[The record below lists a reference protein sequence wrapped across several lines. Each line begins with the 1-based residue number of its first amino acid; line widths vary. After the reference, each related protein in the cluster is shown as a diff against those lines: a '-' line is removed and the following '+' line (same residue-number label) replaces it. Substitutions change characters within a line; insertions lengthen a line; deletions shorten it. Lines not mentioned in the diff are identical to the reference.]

1 MKNFIEKKGYKYMK
15 QLVIL
20 LIAGCLVYSCKQ
32 GSQENGENMS
42 DQELELVQVIHR
54 ENENKVDIVIN
65 GQLVTS
71 LISTDEKP
79 VLYPVKTLSGTTLT
93 RGFPLESKAGERV
106 DHPHHV
112 GIWLNYGDVNGL
124 DFWNNS
130 SAIPEDKKD
139 HYGTIELKEIIS
151 TSSGNDKGVLETNS
165 DWITPNGKTLLEE
178 FTRYEFRV
186 DTANQTY
193 TIDRYTQLKA
203 QDTLV
208 TFDDNKEGMIAVRV
222 TRAMELPSDKPLVF
236 TDESGKATDVPE
248 MNNEGVNG
256 DYLSSEGVTGSDVW
270 GTRAK
275 WVKLHSTIDS
285 EPVSITI
292 LDHPDNIGYP
302 TYWHA
307 RGYGLFAANPLGQK
321 VFSDGENELN
331 FKLNPEESVE
341 FQHRI
346 IVHSG
351 SELNVNEINEQ
362 FDKFQEQAI
371 TN

>member
-1 MKNFIEKKGYKYMK
+1 MKHLI
-15 QLVIL
+15 IL
-20 LIAGCLVYSCKQ
+20 LITGCLLSGCKQ
-32 GSQENGENMS
+32 GSQENAENMS
-42 DQELELVQVIHR
+42 EQELELVQVIPR
-54 ENENKVDIVIN
+54 ENENKVDVIIN

-79 VLYPVKTLSGTTLT
+79 VLYPIKTLSGTTLT

-139 HYGTIELKEIIS
+139 HYGTIKLKDIAK
-151 TSSGNDKGVLETNS
+151 TSSGNEKGELVTISEWLAPDGRVLIDENT
-165 DWITPNGKTLLEE
+165 TFE
-178 FTRYEFRV
+178 FSV
-186 DTANQTY
+186 DTANNSY
-193 TIDRYTQLKA
+193 FIDRITRLTAK
-203 QDTLV
+203 DTTV
-208 TFDDNKEGMIAVRV
+208 SFDDNKEGMIAVRV
-222 TRAMELPSDKPLVF
+222 TRALELPSDKPAVF
-236 TDESGKATDVPE
+236 SDASGKATDVPE

-256 DYLSSEGVTGSDVW
+256 DYLSSEGLTGGDVW

-275 WVKLHSTIDS
+275 WVKLYSTIND

-321 VFSDGENELN
+321 VFSEGENELN
-331 FKLNPEESVE
+331 YKLNPEESVT
-341 FQHRI
+341 FHHRI
-346 IVHSG
+346 IIHSG
-351 SELNVNEINEQ
+351 SELEEQNINEQ
-362 FDKFQEQAI
+362 YDIFTAAF
-371 TN
+371 